1 MLTKPQV
8 LIIEQATAKAGGK
21 LSFEQK
27 KSTRNVA
34 VYFVRAS
41 NRPDARRNVQNFLK
55 SKRIDITEKKT
66 SLSSENITEFVVGT
80 YTVRIVYKPMS
91 GGMTETTLNSTIT
104 ELVPCLAWLNGLVQR
119 NPEKLYEEVL
129 GLPQQNQKCWVNGA
143 DRKAGVDFLEDM
155 PKSSKF
161 KEKMMNAVAITKYLE
176 DMNSKKKIKNVFWTY
191 RAKPA
196 GVPANSP
203 ADIVILFQDM
213 TMLGVSLK
221 AGGESTKEPLL
232 NTYVN
237 KIYYH
242 FEPTGT
248 QIKRL
253 REDLYLNTYSK
264 IPGIESK
271 RYDEVGAERNKTLD
285 ALENFEKVDLQT
297 YEKYY
302 DANLAIIRNKM
313 VYTMTKDIKLFKKY
327 CNSQILKQSNVPVTI
342 IKAVNDTY
350 KEIKDSNRLSVL
362 LQQATSV
369 EGMVSISSKQNFDI
383 RIKRFSEVLGTMNMS
398 VRSNKVGV
406 QHKLGQFF
414 NLAVKYNG
422 LNE

>member
-1 MLTKPQV
+1 
-8 LIIEQATAKAGGK
+8 
-21 LSFEQK
+21 
-27 KSTRNVA
+27 
-34 VYFVRAS
+34 
-41 NRPDARRNVQNFLK
+41 
-55 SKRIDITEKKT
+55 
-66 SLSSENITEFVVGT
+66 
-80 YTVRIVYKPMS
+80 MS

-104 ELVPCLAWLNGLVQR
+104 ELVPCLAWLNGLGQR

-129 GLPQQNQKCWVNGA
+129 GLPQQNQKCWVNAA

-176 DMNSKKKIKNVFWTY
+176 EMNSKKKIKNVFWTY

-203 ADIVILFQDM
+203 ADIVIMFQDN

-237 KIYYH
+237 QVYYN
-242 FEPTGT
+242 FEPSGT

-253 REDLYLNTYSK
+253 RDDLYKNTYSK
-264 IPGIESK
+264 IPGVESP
-271 RYDEVGAERNKTLD
+271 RYDEAGAERNKTLD
-285 ALENFEKVDLQT
+285 ALENFERTDLKT

-313 VYTMTKDIKLFKKY
+313 LYTMTKDINLFKKY
-327 CNSQILKQSNVPVTI
+327 CRTQILKQSDVPVTI

-369 EGMVSISSKQNFDI
+369 EGMVSITSKQNFDI
-383 RIKRFSEVLGTMNMS
+383 RIKRYS
-398 VRSNKVGV
+398 
-406 QHKLGQFF
+406 
-414 NLAVKYNG
+414 
-422 LNE
+422 

>member
-1 MLTKPQV
+1 MLTKPQQ

-27 KSTRNVA
+27 KSTKTTA

-41 NRPDARRNVQNFLK
+41 NRPDARKNIQNFLK
-55 SKRIDITEKKT
+55 SKKVKITEKKT
-66 SLSSENITEFVVGT
+66 SLSSENITEFQIGT

-104 ELVPCLAWLNGLVQR
+104 ELVPCIAFLNGCVER
-119 NPEKLYEEVL
+119 NPDKLYEKVL
-129 GLPQQNQKCWVNGA
+129 SYPQKQKCYVNA
-143 DRKAGVDFLEDM
+143 SDQKAGVDFLEDM

-161 KEKMMNAVAITKYLE
+161 KEKMMNAVAITKFLE
-176 DMNSKKKIKNVFWTY
+176 DKDNKKKIKNVFWTY
-191 RAKPA
+191 RAKPS
-196 GVPANSP
+196 GVPAISP
-203 ADIVILFQDM
+203 ADIVIQYVDN

-237 KIYYH
+237 KIYYN

-248 QIKRL
+248 QIKKL
-253 REDLYLNTYSK
+253 REDLYKNTYSK
-264 IPGIESK
+264 IPGIESP
-271 RYDEVGAERNKTLD
+271 RYDEAGAERNKTLD
-285 ALENFEKVDLQT
+285 ALENFERTDLQT

-313 VYTMTKDIKLFKKY
+313 LYTMTKDIKTFTKW
-327 CNSQILKQSNVPVTI
+327 CRSEILKVSNVPVII
-342 IKAVNDTY
+342 IKAINDTY
-350 KEIKDSNRLSVL
+350 KEVKDSNRLSVL
-362 LQQATSV
+362 LTEATSV
-369 EGMVSISSKQNFDI
+369 EGMVSITSKQNFDI

>member
-1 MLTKPQV
+1 MLTKPQQ

-27 KSTRNVA
+27 KSTKVIA

-41 NRPDARRNVQNFLK
+41 NRPDARRNIQNFLK
-55 SKRIDITEKKT
+55 SKKIDITEKKT
-66 SLSSENITEFVVGT
+66 SLSSENITEFVIGT

-104 ELVPCLAWLNGLVQR
+104 ELVPCIAFLNGCVER
-119 NPEKLYEEVL
+119 NPEKLYEKVL
-129 GLPQQNQKCWVNGA
+129 SYPQSQKCYVNKA
-143 DRKAGVDFLEDM
+143 DQKAGIDFLEDM

-176 DMNSKKKIKNVFWTY
+176 DMHSKKKIKNVFWTY

-237 KIYYH
+237 QVYYN
-242 FEPTGT
+242 FEPSGT

-271 RYDEVGAERNKTLD
+271 RYDEAGAERNKSLD
-285 ALENFEKVDLQT
+285 ALENFEKMELQT

-327 CNSQILKQSNVPVTI
+327 CRTQILKQGDVPVTI
-342 IKAVNDTY
+342 IKAINDTY
-350 KEIKDSNRLSVL
+350 KEIKDSNRLNVL

>member
-1 MLTKPQV
+1 MLTKPQQQ
-8 LIIEQATAKAGGK
+8 IIEQASAKAGGK

-27 KSTRNVA
+27 KSTKNVA

-41 NRPDARRNVQNFLK
+41 NRPDARRNIQNFLK
-55 SKRIDITEKKT
+55 SKNIKITEKKT
-66 SLSSENITEFVVGT
+66 SLSSENITELDLVGH
-80 YTVRIVYKPMS
+80 TVRLVYKPMS

-104 ELVPCLAWLNGLVQR
+104 ELVPCLAWLNGIIQR

-129 GLPQQNQKCWVNGA
+129 GLPQDKQKCWVTA
-143 DRKAGVDFLEDM
+143 SDKKAGVDFLEDM

-176 DMNSKKKIKNVFWTY
+176 DMDEKKKIKNVFWTY

-203 ADIVILFQDM
+203 ADIVILFQDN

-237 KIYYH
+237 QIYYN
-242 FEPTGT
+242 FEPSGT

-253 REDLYLNTYSK
+253 RDDLYKNTYSK
-264 IPGIESK
+264 IPGIESP
-271 RYDEVGAERNKTLD
+271 RYDEAGAERNRTLD
-285 ALENFEKVDLQT
+285 ALANFESQNIKM

-302 DANLAIIRNKM
+302 DTNLAIIRNKM
-313 VYTMTKDIKLFKKY
+313 LYTMTKDLNLFKKW
-327 CNSQILKQSNVPVTI
+327 CKTQILKQSDVPVTI

-350 KEIKDSNRLSVL
+350 KEVKDSNRLGVL

-369 EGMVSISSKQNFDI
+369 EGMVSITSKQNFDI
-383 RIKRFSEVLGTMNMS
+383 RIKRYSEVLGTMNMS

>member
-27 KSTRNVA
+27 KSTSNVA

-41 NRPDARRNVQNFLK
+41 NRPDARRNIQNFLK
-55 SKRIDITEKKT
+55 SKKLDITEKKT
-66 SLSSENITEFVVGT
+66 SLSSENITEFTLGT

-104 ELVPCLAWLNGLVQR
+104 ELVPCIAFLNGCVER
-119 NPEKLYEEVL
+119 NPEKLYEKVL
-129 GLPQQNQKCWVNGA
+129 SYPQSQKCYVNKA
-143 DRKAGVDFLEDM
+143 DQKAGIDFLEDM

-176 DMNSKKKIKNVFWTY
+176 DMHSKKKIKNVFWTY

-253 REDLYLNTYSK
+253 REDLYLYTYSK

-271 RYDEVGAERNKTLD
+271 RYDEVGAERNKSLD
-285 ALENFEKVDLQT
+285 ALENFENTDLQT

-327 CNSQILKQSNVPVTI
+327 CRSEILKQSDVPVTI

-369 EGMVSISSKQNFDI
+369 EGMVSITSKQNFDI
-383 RIKRFSEVLGTMNMS
+383 RIKRYSEVLGTMNMS

>member
-1 MLTKPQV
+1 
-8 LIIEQATAKAGGK
+8 
-21 LSFEQK
+21 
-27 KSTRNVA
+27 
-34 VYFVRAS
+34 
-41 NRPDARRNVQNFLK
+41 
-55 SKRIDITEKKT
+55 
-66 SLSSENITEFVVGT
+66 
-80 YTVRIVYKPMS
+80 
-91 GGMTETTLNSTIT
+91 
-104 ELVPCLAWLNGLVQR
+104 
-119 NPEKLYEEVL
+119 
-129 GLPQQNQKCWVNGA
+129 
-143 DRKAGVDFLEDM
+143 M

-176 DMNSKKKIKNVFWTY
+176 DMDGNKKIKNVFWTY

-196 GVPANSP
+196 GIPSNSP

-237 KIYYH
+237 QVYYH

-253 REDLYLNTYSK
+253 REDLYKNTYSK
-264 IPGIESK
+264 IPGIESP
-271 RYDEVGAERNKTLD
+271 RYDEVGTERNKTLD
-285 ALENFEKVDLQT
+285 ALENFEKTDLRT

-313 VYTMTKDIKLFKKY
+313 LYTMTKDINLFKKY
-327 CNSQILKQSNVPVTI
+327 CRTQILKQSDVPVTI

-369 EGMVSISSKQNFDI
+369 EGMVSITSKQNFDI
-383 RIKRFSEVLGTMNMS
+383 RIKRYSEVLGTMNMS

>member
-27 KSTRNVA
+27 KSTSNIA

-41 NRPDARRNVQNFLK
+41 NRPDARRNIQNFLK
-55 SKRIDITEKKT
+55 SKKLVITEKKT
-66 SLSSENITEFVVGT
+66 SLSSENITEFTLGT

-104 ELVPCLAWLNGLVQR
+104 ELVPCIAWLNGCIER
-119 NPEKLYEEVL
+119 NPEKLYEKVL
-129 GLPQQNQKCWVNGA
+129 SYPQSQKCYVNTA
-143 DRKAGVDFLEDM
+143 DQKAGIDFLEDM

-176 DMNSKKKIKNVFWTY
+176 DMDSKKKIKNVFWTY

-203 ADIVILFQDM
+203 ADIVILFQDG

-237 KIYYH
+237 KVYYH

-253 REDLYLNTYSK
+253 REDLYHNTYSK

-271 RYDEVGAERNKTLD
+271 RYDEVGAERNKSLD
-285 ALENFEKVDLQT
+285 ALENFEKVDLET

-327 CNSQILKQSNVPVTI
+327 CRSEILKQGDVPVTI

-350 KEIKDSNRLSVL
+350 KEIKDSNRLNVL

-369 EGMVSISSKQNFDI
+369 EGMVSITSKQNFDI
-383 RIKRFSEVLGTMNMS
+383 RIKRYSEVLGTMNMS

>member
-1 MLTKPQV
+1 MLTKPQQ

-27 KSTRNVA
+27 KSTKNVA

-41 NRPDARRNVQNFLK
+41 NRPDARRNIQNFLK
-55 SKRIDITEKKT
+55 SKKLVITEKKT
-66 SLSSENITEFVVGT
+66 SLSSENITEFVIGT

-104 ELVPCLAWLNGLVQR
+104 ELVPCIAFLNGCVER
-119 NPEKLYEEVL
+119 NPDKLYEKVL
-129 GLPQQNQKCWVNGA
+129 GYPQSQKCYVNAA
-143 DRKAGVDFLEDM
+143 DQKAGIDFLEDM

-176 DMNSKKKIKNVFWTY
+176 DMDSKKKIKNVFWTY

-196 GVPANSP
+196 GVPSNSP
-203 ADIVILFQDM
+203 ADIVILFQDN

-237 KIYYH
+237 QVYYN
-242 FEPTGT
+242 FEPSGT

-253 REDLYLNTYSK
+253 REDLYHNTYSK

-271 RYDEVGAERNKTLD
+271 RYDEAGAERNKTLD
-285 ALENFEKVDLQT
+285 ALENFEKVDLET

-327 CNSQILKQSNVPVTI
+327 CRTQILKQSDVPVTI

-369 EGMVSISSKQNFDI
+369 EGMVSITSKQNFDI
-383 RIKRFSEVLGTMNMS
+383 RIKRYSEVLGTMNMS

>member
-1 MLTKPQV
+1 MLSKPQV
-8 LIIEQATAKAGGK
+8 TIIEQATAKAGGK

-27 KSTRNVA
+27 KSTSNVA

-41 NRPDARRNVQNFLK
+41 NRPDARRNIQNFLK
-55 SKRIDITEKKT
+55 SKKLVITEKKT
-66 SLSSENITEFVVGT
+66 SLSSENITEFTLGT

-104 ELVPCLAWLNGLVQR
+104 ELVPCIAWLNGCIER
-119 NPEKLYEEVL
+119 NPEKLYEKVL
-129 GLPQQNQKCWVNGA
+129 SYPQSQKCYVNTA
-143 DRKAGVDFLEDM
+143 DQKAGIDFLEDM

-176 DMNSKKKIKNVFWTY
+176 EMDSKQKIKNVFWTY

-196 GVPANSP
+196 GIPSNSP
-203 ADIVILFQDM
+203 ADIVILFQNN

-237 KIYYH
+237 KVYFH
-242 FEPTGT
+242 FEPSGT

-253 REDLYLNTYSK
+253 REDLYKNTYSK
-264 IPGIESK
+264 IPGIESP
-271 RYDEVGAERNKTLD
+271 RYDEAGAERNKTLD

-302 DANLAIIRNKM
+302 DTNLAIIRNKM
-313 VYTMTKDIKLFKKY
+313 LYTMTKDINIFKKY
-327 CNSQILKQSNVPVTI
+327 CRSEILKQSDVPVTI

-369 EGMVSISSKQNFDI
+369 EGMVSITSKQNFDI
-383 RIKRFSEVLGTMNMS
+383 RIKRYSEVLGTMNMS

>member
-41 NRPDARRNVQNFLK
+41 NRPDARRNIQNFLK
-55 SKRIDITEKKT
+55 SKKIDITEKKT
-66 SLSSENITEFVVGT
+66 SLSSENITEFVIGT

-104 ELVPCLAWLNGLVQR
+104 ELVPCIAFLNGCVER
-119 NPEKLYEEVL
+119 NPDKLYEKVL
-129 GLPQQNQKCWVNGA
+129 GYPQSQKCYVNKA
-143 DRKAGVDFLEDM
+143 DQKAGIDFLEDM

-176 DMNSKKKIKNVFWTY
+176 DMHSKKKIKNVFWTY

-271 RYDEVGAERNKTLD
+271 RYDEVGAERNKSLD
-285 ALENFEKVDLQT
+285 ALENFENTDLQT

-327 CNSQILKQSNVPVTI
+327 CRSEILKQSDVPVTI

>member
-1 MLTKPQV
+1 MLTKKQQT
-8 LIIEQATAKAGGK
+8 IIEQAAKKAGG
-21 LSFEQK
+21 LLDFQAK
-27 KSTRNVA
+27 KSSSKIA
-34 VYFVRAS
+34 VYYVRAS
-41 NRPDARRNVQNFLK
+41 NRADARRNVQNHLK
-55 SKRIDITEKKT
+55 SKRIKFTEKKT
-66 SLSSENITEFVVGT
+66 SLSSENITEFEFLP
-80 YTVRIVYKPMS
+80 YTVRIGYKPRS

-104 ELVPCLAWLNGLVQR
+104 ELLPCIAFLNGCR
-119 NPEKLYEEVL
+119 ERTPDKFYEKLLSY
-129 GLPQQNQKCWVNGA
+129 PQKQKCYVNGA
-143 DRKAGVDFLEDM
+143 DQKVGVDFLEEM

-161 KEKMMNAVAITKYLE
+161 KEKVSNAIAITKYLE
-176 DMNSKKKIKNVFWTY
+176 DMDNKKKIKNLWWTY
-191 RAKPA
+191 RAKPN

-203 ADIVILFQDM
+203 ADIVLQFTDN
-213 TMLGVSLK
+213 TLLGVSLK

-237 KIYYH
+237 KVYYH

-253 REDLYLNTYSK
+253 REDLHHNTYRK

-271 RYDEVGAERNKTLD
+271 RYDEVGVERNRTLD
-285 ALENFEKVDLQT
+285 ALENFERTDIET

-302 DANLAIIRNKM
+302 DANLAIIRNKL
-313 VYTMTKDIKLFKKY
+313 VYTMTKDFKKFKEY
-327 CNSQILKQSNVPVTI
+327 CESQILKQSNVPVTI
-342 IKAVNDTY
+342 IKAVNDRY
-350 KEIKDSNRLSVL
+350 KEVKDSNRLGVL
-362 LQQATSV
+362 LQEATSV

>member
-8 LIIEQATAKAGGK
+8 LIIEQASAKAGGK

-27 KSTRNVA
+27 KSTSNVA
-34 VYFVRAS
+34 VYFVRVS
-41 NRPDARRNVQNFLK
+41 NRPDARKNIQNFLK
-55 SKRIDITEKKT
+55 SKKLDVTEKKT
-66 SLSSENITEFVVGT
+66 SLSSENITEFTLGT

-104 ELVPCLAWLNGLVQR
+104 ELVPCIAFLNGCVER
-119 NPEKLYEEVL
+119 NPEKLYEKVL
-129 GLPQQNQKCWVNGA
+129 SYPQSQKCYVNKS
-143 DRKAGVDFLEDM
+143 DQKSGVDFLEDM

-161 KEKMMNAVAITKYLE
+161 KEKMTNAVAITKYLE
-176 DMNSKKKIKNVFWTY
+176 DMDSKKKIKNVFWTY
-191 RAKPA
+191 RAKPS

-203 ADIVILFQDM
+203 ADIVMIFQDN

-237 KIYYH
+237 KVYYH
-242 FEPTGT
+242 FEPSGT

-253 REDLYLNTYSK
+253 REDLYKNTYSK
-264 IPGIESK
+264 IPGIESP
-271 RYDEVGAERNKTLD
+271 RYDEAGAERNKTLD

-313 VYTMTKDIKLFKKY
+313 LYTMTKDINLFKKY
-327 CNSQILKQSNVPVTI
+327 CRSEILKQSDVPVTI

-369 EGMVSISSKQNFDI
+369 EGMVSITSKQNFDI
-383 RIKRFSEVLGTMNMS
+383 RIKRYSEVLGTMNMS

>member
-27 KSTRNVA
+27 KSTKNVA

-41 NRPDARRNVQNFLK
+41 NRPDARKNIQNFLK
-55 SKRIDITEKKT
+55 SKKLDITEKKT
-66 SLSSENITEFVVGT
+66 SLSSENITEFVLGT

-104 ELVPCLAWLNGLVQR
+104 ELVPCIAFLNGCVER
-119 NPEKLYEEVL
+119 NPDKLYEKVL
-129 GLPQQNQKCWVNGA
+129 GYPQSQKCYVNKS
-143 DRKAGVDFLEDM
+143 DQKAGVDFLEDM

-176 DMNSKKKIKNVFWTY
+176 DVDSKKKIKNVFWTY

-203 ADIVILFQDM
+203 ADIVILFQDG

-237 KIYYH
+237 KIYYN

-253 REDLYLNTYSK
+253 REDLYHNTYSK

-271 RYDEVGAERNKTLD
+271 RYDEVGAERNKSLD
-285 ALENFEKVDLQT
+285 ALENFEKVDLKT

-327 CNSQILKQSNVPVTI
+327 CRSEILKQSDVPVTI

-350 KEIKDSNRLSVL
+350 KEIKDSNRLNVL

-369 EGMVSISSKQNFDI
+369 EGMVSITSKQNFDI
-383 RIKRFSEVLGTMNMS
+383 RIKRYSEVLGTMNMS

>member
-1 MLTKPQV
+1 MLTKPQQ

-27 KSTRNVA
+27 KSTRTTA

-41 NRPDARRNVQNFLK
+41 NRPDARRNIQNFLK
-55 SKRIDITEKKT
+55 SKKIKITEKKT
-66 SLSSENITEFVVGT
+66 SLSSENISEFMAGK
-80 YTVRIVYKPMS
+80 YTVRLVYKPMS

-104 ELVPCLAWLNGLVQR
+104 ELVPCIAFLNNVSET
-119 NPEKLYEEVL
+119 NPEKLYEKIL
-129 GLPQQNQKCWVNGA
+129 SLPHNQKCYVNA
-143 DRKAGVDFLEDM
+143 SDQKAGVDFLEDM

-161 KEKMMNAVAITKYLE
+161 KEKMMNAVAITKFLK
-176 DMNSKKKIKNVFWTY
+176 DKNSKKKIKNVFWTY

-203 ADIVILFQDM
+203 ADIVIHYTDNTL
-213 TMLGVSLK
+213 LGVSLK

-237 KIYYH
+237 KIYYN

-248 QIKRL
+248 QIKKL
-253 REDLYLNTYSK
+253 RDDLYKNTYSK
-264 IPGIESK
+264 IPGIESP
-271 RYDEVGAERNKTLD
+271 RYDEAGAERNKTLD

-302 DANLAIIRNKM
+302 DTNLAIIRNKM
-313 VYTMTKDIKLFKKY
+313 LYTMTKDIKVFTKW
-327 CNSQILKQSNVPVTI
+327 CRSEILKESDVPVII
-342 IKAVNDTY
+342 IKAINDTY
-350 KEIKDSNRLSVL
+350 KEVKDSNRLSVL
-362 LQQATSV
+362 LTEATSV
-369 EGMVSISSKQNFDI
+369 EGMVSITSKQNFDI
-383 RIKRFSEVLGTMNMS
+383 RIKRYSEVLGTMNMS

>member
-1 MLTKPQV
+1 MLTKPQQ

-27 KSTRNVA
+27 KSTRTTA

-41 NRPDARRNVQNFLK
+41 NRPDARRNIQNFLK
-55 SKRIDITEKKT
+55 SKKIKITEKKT
-66 SLSSENITEFVVGT
+66 SLSSENISEFMAGK
-80 YTVRIVYKPMS
+80 YTVRLVYKPMS

-104 ELVPCLAWLNGLVQR
+104 ELVPCIAFLNGCVET
-119 NPEKLYEEVL
+119 NPEKLYEKVL
-129 GLPQQNQKCWVNGA
+129 SYPQSQKCYVNA
-143 DRKAGVDFLEDM
+143 SDQKAGVDFLEDM

-161 KEKMMNAVAITKYLE
+161 KEKMMNAVAITKFLR
-176 DMNSKKKIKNVFWTY
+176 DKNSKKKIKNVFWTY

-203 ADIVILFQDM
+203 ADIVIHYTDNTL
-213 TMLGVSLK
+213 LGVSLK

-237 KIYYH
+237 KIYYN

-253 REDLYLNTYSK
+253 REDLYKNTYSK
-264 IPGIESK
+264 IPGVESP
-271 RYDEVGAERNKTLD
+271 RYDEAGAERNKTLD
-285 ALENFEKVDLQT
+285 ALENFEKVDLPT

-302 DANLAIIRNKM
+302 DTNLAIIRNKM
-313 VYTMTKDIKLFKKY
+313 LYTMTKDIKVFTKW
-327 CNSQILKQSNVPVTI
+327 CRSEILKESEVPVII
-342 IKAVNDTY
+342 IKAINDTY
-350 KEIKDSNRLSVL
+350 KEVKDSNRLSVL
-362 LQQATSV
+362 LTEATSV
-369 EGMVSISSKQNFDI
+369 EGMVSITSKQNFDI

>member
-27 KSTRNVA
+27 KSTKNVA

-41 NRPDARRNVQNFLK
+41 NRPDARRNIQNFLK
-55 SKRIDITEKKT
+55 SKKLVITEKKT
-66 SLSSENITEFVVGT
+66 SLSSENITEFTLGT

-104 ELVPCLAWLNGLVQR
+104 ELVPCIAWLNGCIER
-119 NPEKLYEEVL
+119 NPEKLYEKVL
-129 GLPQQNQKCWVNGA
+129 SYPQSQKCYVNTA
-143 DRKAGVDFLEDM
+143 DQKAGIDFLEDM

-176 DMNSKKKIKNVFWTY
+176 EMDSKQKIKNVFWTY

-196 GVPANSP
+196 GIPSNSP
-203 ADIVILFQDM
+203 ADIVILFQNN

-237 KIYYH
+237 KVYFH
-242 FEPTGT
+242 FEPSGT

-253 REDLYLNTYSK
+253 REDLYKNTYSK
-264 IPGIESK
+264 IPGIESP
-271 RYDEVGAERNKTLD
+271 RYDEAGAERNKTLD

-302 DANLAIIRNKM
+302 DTNLAIIRNKM
-313 VYTMTKDIKLFKKY
+313 LYTMTKDINIFKKY
-327 CNSQILKQSNVPVTI
+327 CRSEILKQSDVPVTI
-342 IKAVNDTY
+342 IKAINDTY
-350 KEIKDSNRLSVL
+350 KEVKDSNII
-362 LQQATSV
+362 T
-369 EGMVSISSKQNFDI
+369 I
-383 RIKRFSEVLGTMNMS
+383 EVI
-398 VRSNKVGV
+398 
-406 QHKLGQFF
+406 
-414 NLAVKYNG
+414 
-422 LNE
+422 

>member
-1 MLTKPQV
+1 MLQQKDK
-8 LIIEQATAKAGGK
+8 LLIEQAAKKAGGQIE
-21 LSFEQK
+21 FQQK
-27 KSTRNVA
+27 KSTKTA
-34 VYFVRAS
+34 MVYYVRVS
-41 NRPDARRNVQNFLK
+41 NRVDARRNLQNFIK
-55 SKRIDITEKKT
+55 SKKIKFEEKKT
-66 SLSSENITEFVVGT
+66 SLSSENITEFLIGD
-80 YTVRIVYKPMS
+80 YTIRIVYKPRS

-104 ELVPCLAWLNGLVQR
+104 ELVPCLAFLNKITER
-119 NPEKLYEEVL
+119 NPEKLYEKVL
-129 GLPQQNQKCWVNGA
+129 ALPQKQTCYVNAA
-143 DRKAGVDFLEDM
+143 DQKAGVDFLEDM

-161 KEKMMNAVAITKYLE
+161 KEKMMNAVAITKFLE
-176 DMNSKKKIKNVFWTY
+176 DKDNKKKIKNVFWTY
-191 RAKPA
+191 RAKPS

-203 ADIVILFQDM
+203 ADIVIQYVDN

-237 KIYYH
+237 KIYYN

-248 QIKRL
+248 QIKKL
-253 REDLYLNTYSK
+253 REDLYKNTYSK
-264 IPGIESK
+264 IPGIESP
-271 RYDEVGAERNKTLD
+271 RYDEAGAERNKTLD
-285 ALENFEKVDLQT
+285 ALENFERTDLQT

-313 VYTMTKDIKLFKKY
+313 LYTMTKDIKTFTKW
-327 CNSQILKQSNVPVTI
+327 CRSEILKVSNVPVII
-342 IKAVNDTY
+342 IKAINDTY
-350 KEIKDSNRLSVL
+350 KEVKDSNRLSVL
-362 LQQATSV
+362 LTEATSV
-369 EGMVSISSKQNFDI
+369 EGMVSITSKQNFDI

>member
-27 KSTRNVA
+27 KSTKNVA

-41 NRPDARRNVQNFLK
+41 NRPDARRNIQNFLK
-55 SKRIDITEKKT
+55 SKKIDITEKKT
-66 SLSSENITEFVVGT
+66 SLSSENITEFVIGT

-104 ELVPCLAWLNGLVQR
+104 ELVPCIAFLNGCVER
-119 NPEKLYEEVL
+119 NPDKLYEKVL
-129 GLPQQNQKCWVNGA
+129 GYPQSQKCYVNAA
-143 DRKAGVDFLEDM
+143 DQKAGIDFLEDM

-176 DMNSKKKIKNVFWTY
+176 DMDSKKKIKNVFWTY

-203 ADIVILFQDM
+203 ADIVILFQDG

-237 KIYYH
+237 KVYYH

-253 REDLYLNTYSK
+253 REDLYHNTYSK

-271 RYDEVGAERNKTLD
+271 RYDEVGAERNKSLD
-285 ALENFEKVDLQT
+285 ALENFEKVDLET

-327 CNSQILKQSNVPVTI
+327 CRSEILKQGDVPVTI

-350 KEIKDSNRLSVL
+350 KEIKDSNRLNVL

-369 EGMVSISSKQNFDI
+369 EGMVSITSKQNFDI
-383 RIKRFSEVLGTMNMS
+383 RIKRYSEVLGTMNMS

>member
-41 NRPDARRNVQNFLK
+41 NRPDARRNIQNFLK
-55 SKRIDITEKKT
+55 FKKIDITEKKT
-66 SLSSENITEFVVGT
+66 SLSSENITEFVIGT

-104 ELVPCLAWLNGLVQR
+104 ELVPCIAFLNGCVER
-119 NPEKLYEEVL
+119 NPDKLYEKVL
-129 GLPQQNQKCWVNGA
+129 GYPQSQKCYVNKA
-143 DRKAGVDFLEDM
+143 DQKAGIDFLEDM

-176 DMNSKKKIKNVFWTY
+176 DMHSKKKIKNVFWTY

-203 ADIVILFQDM
+203 ADIVMLFQDN

-242 FEPTGT
+242 F
-248 QIKRL
+248 
-253 REDLYLNTYSK
+253 
-264 IPGIESK
+264 
-271 RYDEVGAERNKTLD
+271 
-285 ALENFEKVDLQT
+285 
-297 YEKYY
+297 
-302 DANLAIIRNKM
+302 
-313 VYTMTKDIKLFKKY
+313 
-327 CNSQILKQSNVPVTI
+327 
-342 IKAVNDTY
+342 
-350 KEIKDSNRLSVL
+350 
-362 LQQATSV
+362 
-369 EGMVSISSKQNFDI
+369 
-383 RIKRFSEVLGTMNMS
+383 
-398 VRSNKVGV
+398 
-406 QHKLGQFF
+406 
-414 NLAVKYNG
+414 
-422 LNE
+422 

>member
-1 MLTKPQV
+1 MLTKPQQ

-27 KSTRNVA
+27 KSTKVIA

-41 NRPDARRNVQNFLK
+41 NRPDARRNIQNFLK
-55 SKRIDITEKKT
+55 SKKIKITEKKT
-66 SLSSENITEFVVGT
+66 SLSSENISEFMAGK
-80 YTVRIVYKPMS
+80 YTVRLVYKPMS

-104 ELVPCLAWLNGLVQR
+104 ELVPCIAFLNGCVET
-119 NPEKLYEEVL
+119 NPEKLYEKVL
-129 GLPQQNQKCWVNGA
+129 SYPQSQKCYVNA
-143 DRKAGVDFLEDM
+143 SDQKAGVDFLEDM

-161 KEKMMNAVAITKYLE
+161 KEKMMNAVAITKFLR
-176 DMNSKKKIKNVFWTY
+176 DKNSKKKIKNVFWTY

-203 ADIVILFQDM
+203 ADIVIHYTDNTL
-213 TMLGVSLK
+213 LGVSLK

-237 KIYYH
+237 KIYYN

-253 REDLYLNTYSK
+253 REDLYKNTYSK
-264 IPGIESK
+264 IPGVESP
-271 RYDEVGAERNKTLD
+271 RYDEAGAERNKTLD
-285 ALENFEKVDLQT
+285 ALENFEKVDLPT

-302 DANLAIIRNKM
+302 DTNLAIIRNKM
-313 VYTMTKDIKLFKKY
+313 LYTMTKDIKVFTKW
-327 CNSQILKQSNVPVTI
+327 CRSEILKESEVPVII
-342 IKAVNDTY
+342 IKAINDTY
-350 KEIKDSNRLSVL
+350 KEVKDSNRLSVL
-362 LQQATSV
+362 LTEATSV
-369 EGMVSISSKQNFDI
+369 EGMVSITSKQNFDI